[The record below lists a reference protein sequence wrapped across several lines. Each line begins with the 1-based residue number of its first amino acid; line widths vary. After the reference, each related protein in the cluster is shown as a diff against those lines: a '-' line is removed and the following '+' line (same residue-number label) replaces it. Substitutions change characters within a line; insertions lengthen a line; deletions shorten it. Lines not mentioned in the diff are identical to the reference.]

1 MKIGFCTGSFDPFT
15 NGHLAVVKK
24 SCQLFD
30 KVIIAIGI
38 NPDKKRRFDKQI
50 MKEAIEKVLI
60 SEGLEN
66 VEVICFEDLAAYSA
80 LDYNATFI
88 VRGIRNGIDYADEE
102 NQAAINAR
110 LSGIDTIYIRAGDVG
125 AISSS
130 MVMEVLKRGRDISEF
145 VPREILEVITQK

>member
-30 KVIIAIGI
+30 KVIIAMGT
-38 NPDKKRRFDKQI
+38 NPGKKRRFDKQI

-66 VEVICFEDLAAYSA
+66 VEVISFEDLAAYAA
-80 LDYNATFI
+80 LDYNSTFI
-88 VRGIRNGIDYADEE
+88 VRGIRNVTDYTDEE
-102 NQAAINAR
+102 NQATVNER
-110 LSGIDTIYIRAGDVG
+110 LSGIDTIYIRAGAIG

-130 MVMEVLKRGRDISEF
+130 MVMEVLKRGRDVSEF
-145 VPREILEVITQK
+145 VPKEILEVITKK